1 MTARS
6 VKWWSRVHKWTSLI
20 CTLFLLMLCI
30 TGLPLIFHDEIDD
43 LFKSEASARE
53 LPADTPQAPLSR
65 LIDAAKARYPQRYV
79 QVLGWDDD
87 RANVVN
93 VFLSETPESP
103 PGKRFLKLSF
113 NSRTA
118 ELIGEDAQQGGLM
131 RTIRIFHRDMLLGLP
146 GELFLGVMGLLFV
159 ASLVSGVMLY
169 APFMRRLAFGAV
181 RRAGAPRIK
190 WLDLHNL
197 IGAVTLVWLL
207 AVGVTGVINT
217 ISLPLF
223 SAWRAQVMPELIAPH
238 LGKPPLAKLA
248 DIDDVVAT
256 ARRALDGNTPTS
268 IVLPTVA
275 RFGTPRHFI
284 VWTKGSTPI
293 TSRLFTPAMLDAET
307 GQLVT
312 ARGLPWYLRA
322 LQVSRPLHFGD
333 YGGLPLKIIWALLD
347 LAAIV
352 VLASGVYLW
361 LGKRKSLPHHDAGS
375 GPAGCR
381 GDFRDRLMNR
391 LRQTTGDIFRWP
403 LWLGAL
409 TVVGLASALFGNDGW
424 DALSWIALAIPLAVL
439 GWKAG
444 RVIHGS

>member
-1 MTARS
+1 MTAKS
-6 VKWWSRVHKWTSLI
+6 VKWWSLVHKWTSLV

-43 LFKSEASARE
+43 FFSSEVSARE
-53 LPADTPQAPLSR
+53 LPADAPQAPLSK
-65 LIDAAKARYPQRYV
+65 LIDTAKARYPQRFI
-79 QVLGWDDD
+79 QVLNWDQD
-87 RANVVN
+87 RANIVN
-93 VFLSETPESP
+93 VFLSEVPAPP

-113 NSRTA
+113 DSRTA
-118 ELIGEDAQQGGLM
+118 ELIQEDAQEGGVM

-159 ASLVSGVMLY
+159 LALVSGVVLY
-169 APFMRRLAFGAV
+169 APFMRRLEFGAV
-181 RRAGAPRIK
+181 RRAGAPRVK

-197 IGAVTLVWLL
+197 IGAVTLMWLL

-223 SAWRAQVMPELIAPH
+223 SAWRAQVMPELIGPH

-248 DIDDVVAT
+248 DIDDVVAA
-256 ARRALDGNTPTS
+256 ARRALDGNTPAS
-268 IVLPTVA
+268 IVLPTAA

-284 VWTKGSTPI
+284 VWTKGTTPI
-293 TSRLFTPAMLDAET
+293 ISRLFTPAMLDAET

-352 VLASGVYLW
+352 VLASGLYLW
-361 LGKRKSLPHHDAGS
+361 LGKRKSPRVAAQASERPAVAAAS
-375 GPAGCR
+375 GISP
-381 GDFRDRLMNR
+381 
-391 LRQTTGDIFRWP
+391 
-403 LWLGAL
+403 
-409 TVVGLASALFGNDGW
+409 
-424 DALSWIALAIPLAVL
+424 
-439 GWKAG
+439 
-444 RVIHGS
+444 

>member
-20 CTLFLLMLCI
+20 RTLFLLMLCI

-113 NSRTA
+113 DSRTA

-159 ASLVSGVMLY
+159 ASLVSGVILY

-197 IGAVTLVWLL
+197 IGAVTLVWLI

-223 SAWRAQVMPELIAPH
+223 STWRAQVMPELIAPH

-284 VWTKGSTPI
+284 V
-293 TSRLFTPAMLDAET
+293 
-307 GQLVT
+307 
-312 ARGLPWYLRA
+312 
-322 LQVSRPLHFGD
+322 
-333 YGGLPLKIIWALLD
+333 
-347 LAAIV
+347 
-352 VLASGVYLW
+352 
-361 LGKRKSLPHHDAGS
+361 
-375 GPAGCR
+375 
-381 GDFRDRLMNR
+381 
-391 LRQTTGDIFRWP
+391 
-403 LWLGAL
+403 
-409 TVVGLASALFGNDGW
+409 
-424 DALSWIALAIPLAVL
+424 
-439 GWKAG
+439 
-444 RVIHGS
+444 

>member
-30 TGLPLIFHDEIDD
+30 TGLPLIFHDEIDG
-43 LFKSEASARE
+43 LFKSEASARD
-53 LPADTPQAPLSR
+53 LSADTPQAPLSR
-65 LIDAAKARYPQRYV
+65 LIEAAKARYPQRYV
-79 QVLGWDDD
+79 QVLNWDDD

-93 VFLSETPESP
+93 VFLSESPESP
-103 PGKRFLKLSF
+103 PGKRLLKLSF
-113 NSRTA
+113 DSRTA
-118 ELIGEDAQQGGLM
+118 ELIGEDAQEGGLM
-131 RTIRIFHRDMLLGLP
+131 RAIRIIHRDMFLGLP

-159 ASLVSGVMLY
+159 VAVASGVVLY
-169 APFMRRLAFGAV
+169 APFMRRLEFGAV
-181 RRAGAPRIK
+181 RRAGAKRVK
-190 WLDLHNL
+190 WLDMHNL
-197 IGAVTLVWLL
+197 IGAATLVWVT

-223 SAWRAQVMPELIAPH
+223 TAWRAQVMPELIAPQ

-248 DIDDVVAT
+248 DIDEAVA
-256 ARRALDGNTPTS
+256 AALRALNRNTPAS
-268 IVLPTVA
+268 IVLPTEA

-307 GQLVT
+307 GQLVA
-312 ARGLPWYLRA
+312 ARGLPWYLPA

-361 LGKRKSLPHHDAGS
+361 LGKRRPSRNVAQNPSPPAATATSLAGS
-375 GPAGCR
+375 
-381 GDFRDRLMNR
+381 
-391 LRQTTGDIFRWP
+391 
-403 LWLGAL
+403 
-409 TVVGLASALFGNDGW
+409 
-424 DALSWIALAIPLAVL
+424 
-439 GWKAG
+439 
-444 RVIHGS
+444 

>member
-30 TGLPLIFHDEIDD
+30 TGLPLIFHDEIDG
-43 LFKSEASARE
+43 LFKTEASARD

-65 LIDAAKARYPQRYV
+65 LIEAAKARYPQRYV
-79 QVLGWDDD
+79 QVLNWDDD

-93 VFLSETPESP
+93 VFLSESPESP
-103 PGKRFLKLSF
+103 PGKRLLKLSF
-113 NSRTA
+113 DSRTA
-118 ELIGEDAQQGGLM
+118 ELIGEDAQEGGLM
-131 RTIRIFHRDMLLGLP
+131 RAIRIIHRDMFLGLP

-159 ASLVSGVMLY
+159 VAVASGVVLY
-169 APFMRRLAFGAV
+169 APFMRRLEFGTV
-181 RRAGAPRIK
+181 RRAGAKRVK
-190 WLDLHNL
+190 WLDMHNL
-197 IGAVTLVWLL
+197 IGVATLVWVT

-223 SAWRAQVMPELIAPH
+223 TAWRAQVMPELIAPH

-248 DIDDVVAT
+248 DIDEAVA
-256 ARRALDGNTPTS
+256 AALRALNRNTPAS
-268 IVLPTVA
+268 IVLPTEA

-307 GQLVT
+307 GQLVA

-347 LAAIV
+347 LATII

-361 LGKRKSLPHHDAGS
+361 LSKRKSSRTITQLPARPAVRATS
-375 GPAGCR
+375 G
-381 GDFRDRLMNR
+381 
-391 LRQTTGDIFRWP
+391 I
-403 LWLGAL
+403 
-409 TVVGLASALFGNDGW
+409 S
-424 DALSWIALAIPLAVL
+424 S
-439 GWKAG
+439 
-444 RVIHGS
+444 

>member
-1 MTARS
+1 
-6 VKWWSRVHKWTSLI
+6 
-20 CTLFLLMLCI
+20 MLCI

-113 NSRTA
+113 DSRTA

-159 ASLVSGVMLY
+159 ASLVSGVILY

-197 IGAVTLVWLL
+197 IGAVTLVWLI

-223 SAWRAQVMPELIAPH
+223 STWRAQVMPELIAPH

-361 LGKRKSLPHHDAGS
+361 LGKRKSSRTITQVPARPAVAATSGIGS
-375 GPAGCR
+375 
-381 GDFRDRLMNR
+381 
-391 LRQTTGDIFRWP
+391 
-403 LWLGAL
+403 
-409 TVVGLASALFGNDGW
+409 
-424 DALSWIALAIPLAVL
+424 
-439 GWKAG
+439 
-444 RVIHGS
+444 

>member
-6 VKWWSRVHKWTSLI
+6 VKWWSLVHKWTSLV

-53 LPADTPQAPLSR
+53 LPSDTPQAPLSR
-65 LIDAAKARYPQRYV
+65 LIDAAKARYPQRYL

-93 VFLSETPESP
+93 IFLSNTPEAP
-103 PGKRFLKLSF
+103 PGQRFLKLSF
-113 NSRTA
+113 DSRTA

-131 RTIRIFHRDMLLGLP
+131 HAIRIFHRDMFLGLP

-159 ASLVSGVMLY
+159 VAIVSGVVLY

-181 RRAGAPRIK
+181 RRAGAPRVK

-238 LGKPPLAKLA
+238 LGKPPLAKIA
-248 DIDDVVAT
+248 DVDDVVAA
-256 ARRALDGNTPTS
+256 ARRALDGNTPAS
-268 IVLPTVA
+268 IVFPTEA

-284 VWTKGSTPI
+284 VWTKGTTPI

-361 LGKRKSLPHHDAGS
+361 LGKRRPSRNVAQNPSPPAATATSLAGS
-375 GPAGCR
+375 
-381 GDFRDRLMNR
+381 
-391 LRQTTGDIFRWP
+391 
-403 LWLGAL
+403 
-409 TVVGLASALFGNDGW
+409 
-424 DALSWIALAIPLAVL
+424 
-439 GWKAG
+439 
-444 RVIHGS
+444 